1 MDKKERFIHINK
13 SQIKKDIDKKIYRI
27 LGKYLDEPAFSS
39 NKYVEALY
47 FWFWK
52 YYYKFTSLPFKIKYF
67 FQRLF
72 RGYDDL
78 DKWNAAW
85 YIARKTIP
93 VLKAWRNSNM
103 HGSAIK
109 WHREDRFGNIIEL
122 SVDEVYADS
131 EKNGWEGPEAFTL
144 KEWQAI
150 IDDIIFAFQWQIDFD
165 SIDST
170 VDDKEF
176 KEGNKRQK
184 RGLKL
189 FSIYYNSLWD

>member
-1 MDKKERFIHINK
+1 MDKKERVISTDKNK
-13 SQIKKDIDKKIYRI
+13 VKTDIDKKIYRI
-27 LGKYLDEPAFSS
+27 LGRYLDKPAFSENVLLES
-39 NKYVEALY
+39 LY
-47 FWFWK
+47 LWFWK

-85 YIARKTIP
+85 YIARKTVP
-93 VLKAWRNSNM
+93 VLKAWRNSNI
-103 HGSAIK
+103 HGSSLK

-122 SVDEVYADS
+122 TEDEVYADS
-131 EKNGWEGPEAFTL
+131 KNEIAAFTL
-144 KEWQAI
+144 EEWKGI

-165 SIDST
+165 SIDGT
-170 VDDKEF
+170 VNETDF
-176 KEGNKRQK
+176 KKGNKRQK

-189 FSIYYNSLWD
+189 FSIYFNSLWD